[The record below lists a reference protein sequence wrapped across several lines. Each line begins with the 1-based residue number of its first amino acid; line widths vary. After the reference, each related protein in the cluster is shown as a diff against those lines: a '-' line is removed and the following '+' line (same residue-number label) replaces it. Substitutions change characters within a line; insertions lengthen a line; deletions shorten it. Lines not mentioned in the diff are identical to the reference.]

1 MNNWQ
6 RCWDHENLDHFLEE
20 GVDEV
25 FSAAEVTTL
34 NEVVGLL
41 APSTGGSVHLE
52 GPQEVGGVPEKTKGE
67 SHVVSTSYMVNK
79 LLN

>member
-1 MNNWQ
+1 MK
-6 RCWDHENLDHFLEE
+6 LDHFLQQFIYL
-20 GVDEV
+20 VL
-25 FSAAEVTTL
+25 SAAEVTTL

-41 APSTGGSVHLE
+41 APSTGGSVHFE
-52 GPQEVGGVPEKTKGE
+52 GPQEVGGVPVKTKGE